1 MRNILDQIKSELGYS
16 NAEDAEDL
24 EMLEMAE
31 YYDDLDAEEFAEML
45 EDAEE
50 NAEYVEFLEMLEDAE
65 KRKVK
70 RGGGGRIRQHL
81 PMRHKET
88 VKSQPRRAQL
98 PKRNAHKKATNQA
111 LRNTGGGGNFQK
123 IPATTSGAFVDN
135 LIAESRGDLNI
146 TVIRQSINLAFNL
159 PYILF
164 GLNGFQS
171 SFISTIRPYLPAGVT
186 MSASSDAA
194 TGDMLLTYT
203 DGVNTD
209 IVRITLTGSQISY
222 MEFLENMNS
231 NFFKTKYIRQ
241 EYPNNKNLLNAVSQ
255 SINFGLLSALGARS
269 ANNLLPRAR
278 RKTSDFNTFI
288 VDLFMSEQ
296 KITSDFSFVQK
307 ITQDADA
314 VIAWDVVMSH
324 RVNLNNI

>member
-1 MRNILDQIKSELGYS
+1 MKNILEQIKSELGYS
-16 NAEDAEDL
+16 NLESAEDL

-31 YYDDLDAEEFAEML
+31 YFDDLDAEEFAEML

-50 NAEYVEFLEMLEDAE
+50 REEYLDFLEMLEDAE

-70 RGGGGRIRQHL
+70 RGGTLRKMHL
-81 PMRHKET
+81 PTRHKHT
-88 VKSQPRRAQL
+88 VHKQHRSAQQ
-98 PKRNAHKKATNQA
+98 PKRGAHKKATNQA
-111 LRNTGGGGNFQK
+111 LRNTGGGGSFQK

-146 TVIRQSINLAFNL
+146 TVKREGTAIAFDL

-186 MSASSDAA
+186 MSASSDPA

-209 IVRITLTGSQISY
+209 VVRVSLTGSQISY

-241 EYPNNKNLLNAVSQ
+241 EYPNDASLLDSVSHA
-255 SINFGLLSALGARS
+255 INFGLLSALGARS

-288 VDLFMSEQ
+288 VDLFMAEQ

-307 ITQDADA
+307 IIQKKTT
-314 VIAWDVVMSH
+314 IAWDVVMSQ